1 MNTTPHDFESH
12 RRHLRALAWRLLG
25 TRAEAE
31 DVVQDCWL
39 RWQAAPRTDIIEPR
53 AWLSRVATHLCLDRL
68 QSARARR
75 EAYVGVWLPEPL
87 LDDMAEA
94 YDPGPEARADQAQQV
109 SIAFLLALERLSPLE
124 RAAFL
129 LHDVFDLGFDEIGE
143 RLGRS
148 AAACRQLATRAR
160 GHVQAG
166 QARVDVQHEEA
177 QRLLLAFAG
186 AVQAGDVEALAML
199 LADEVQFLS
208 DGGGK
213 ASAVPRPLVGAAR
226 VAQVFIGFA
235 RLWDPRRHPPRP
247 ARINGL
253 PGVVLAEADGQVMET
268 LALQLGRRTDGRAC
282 VDAIYVTRNPDKLP
296 RLALLPQP
304 LPMPMPKG

>member
-1 MNTTPHDFESH
+1 MSPPDPAAFESH
-12 RRHLRALAWRLLG
+12 RRHLRALAYRLLG
-25 TRAEAE
+25 SRAEAE

-39 RWQAAPRTDIIEPR
+39 RWQAAPRDDVIEPR

-87 LDDMAEA
+87 LDEMIEA
-94 YDPGPEARADQAQQV
+94 YDPGPESHVDQAQQV

-129 LHDVFDLGFDEIGE
+129 LHDVFDIGFDEIGE

-148 AAACRQLATRAR
+148 PDACRQLASRAR
-160 GHVQAG
+160 AHVQAG
-166 QARVDVQHEEA
+166 QARVDVRHEEA
-177 QRLLLAFAG
+177 QRLLQAFAG
-186 AVQAGDVEALAML
+186 AVQAGDIAGLATL
-199 LADEVQFLS
+199 LADEALFLS

-213 ASAVPRPLVGAAR
+213 ATAAPKPLLGAAR

-235 RLWDPRRHPPRP
+235 RLWDPQRHPARP

-253 PGVVLAEADGQVMET
+253 PGMVLAEADGQVLQT
-268 LALQLGRRTDGRAC
+268 VALQLGRRPDGRAC
-282 VDAIYVTRNPDKLP
+282 VEAIYVTRNPDKLP
-296 RLALLPQP
+296 RLAPA
-304 LPMPMPKG
+304 G